1 MNGRQ
6 KHHQV
11 TLSLS
16 LASRSTR
23 EPWENSGK
31 KIAGIIGMSNIK
43 NLHHCTFITITSPS
57 SLTQS
62 LCFLGSMLKG
72 PNDYHKVLPYL

>member
-1 MNGRQ
+1 MVDKNII
-6 KHHQV
+6 KSPFPCH
-11 TLSLS
+11 SLHDPPES
-16 LASRSTR
+16 
-23 EPWENSGK
+23 PGKIVGK

-43 NLHHCTFITITSPS
+43 NLHECTFITITSPS

>member
-23 EPWENSGK
+23 EPWENSEK

-43 NLHHCTFITITSPS
+43 NLHECTFITITSPS